1 MIVTRAQWPHTV
13 EDIVKALDGVWGLI
27 GAKGTN
33 DNLYRLERSLHEP
46 TVYTL
51 TEYRG
56 SDETDIVRREE
67 YSGVDRLVAVNAF
80 AQAIGFSS
88 SLEAK
93 SAVLSHD

>member
-13 EDIVKALDGVWGLI
+13 EDIVKSLDGVWGLI

-33 DNLYRLERSLHEP
+33 GNLYRLERSLHEP

-56 SDETDIVRREE
+56 ESETDIVRREE
-67 YSGVDRLVAVNAF
+67 YGAEDRLVAVNVF
-80 AQAIGFSS
+80 AQAIGF
-88 SLEAK
+88 EPAK
-93 SAVLSHD
+93 SPVAASARD